1 MNEKSPLPKVGN
13 TPRSGS
19 CGVGFLCN
27 LNGEKS
33 HEIIAQGIEAVKN
46 LTHRGAVGA
55 DGKTGD
61 GAGVLFQIPK
71 AFFSDEIHRL
81 GFTDISHR

>member
-1 MNEKSPLPKVGN
+1 MNKKIPLTKAGN
-13 TPRSGS
+13 APRSGS

-33 HEIIAQGIEAVKN
+33 YKIIAQGIEAVKN

-55 DGKTGD
+55 DGKTGNG
-61 GAGVLFQIPK
+61 GAVSFRFRRC
-71 AFFSDEIHRL
+71 FF
-81 GFTDISHR
+81 